1 MLFSKSCEYAIRA
14 AVLVAS
20 REAKETRKYIPVRE
34 LSSELSISFHFLT
47 KICQSLTEAR
57 VMQSFRG
64 PSGGVGLARP
74 AEHIRLI
81 DIVAAIDGT
90 DKLMGCVLGLPGCTE
105 SRPCPLH
112 SQWGARRDQIRQMLE
127 QTTLA
132 DLSQAEPRRKRI
144 RSVSPRINHRIQP

>member
-34 LSSELSISFHFLT
+34 LAAELSISFHFLT
-47 KICQSLTEAR
+47 KIFQSLTEAR

-74 AEHIRLI
+74 AGHIRLI
-81 DIVAAIDGT
+81 DIVSAIDGT

-112 SQWGARRDQIRQMLE
+112 SQWGVRRDHIREMLE
-127 QTTLA
+127 QTTLF
-132 DLSQAEPRRKRI
+132 DLSHEEPRKKRAKAVPARTKQSSGI
-144 RSVSPRINHRIQP
+144 

>member
-20 REAKETRKYIPVRE
+20 REAQENRTFIPVRE
-34 LSSELSISFHFLT
+34 LSEELKISFHFLT
-47 KICQSLTEAR
+47 KTCQSLTEAR

-90 DKLMGCVLGLPGCTE
+90 DKLMGCVLGLSGCTE
-105 SRPCPLH
+105 NRPCPLH
-112 SQWGARRDQIRQMLE
+112 NQWGERREHIRQMLE

-132 DLSQAEPRRKRI
+132 DLAQPETRRRRKLSNRAVVTQ
-144 RSVSPRINHRIQP
+144 RTQL